1 VEKSK
6 ASIKQKLQYS
16 TESEITMTQ
25 IKPHGGKLINRVLSE
40 QKRKKLLEQASEYQ
54 SVLTSSDM
62 MKDVENIASGLFSP
76 LEGFHC
82 REDYESILY
91 NKRLSNGLPWTL
103 PIVLDTENNDI
114 KEGDDILL
122 KSNDY
127 LVALMQVEEKYS
139 YDKRTHAMQVFG
151 TNDAAHPGV
160 AKAYAMKD
168 KLLGGKIN
176 LIYESKTPYYKYALK
191 PIETRKL
198 FKEKGWEKIVGFQTR
213 NVAHLGHE
221 YIQKSALTMVDGLFI
236 NPVIGKKKKGDFR
249 DDVILESYEVLIDN
263 YYPRDRVVLGI
274 FQTEM
279 RYAGPREAIFHAIV
293 RKNYGCTHFI
303 IGRDHAGVGSFY
315 HPFAAQEI
323 FKEFPDIDIE
333 PMFFMSFFQCNKC
346 GGITNDKVC
355 PHNDRI
361 DFSGTKMRQ
370 MIESGKRPT
379 PDMMRPEVADVI
391 LKSGN
396 PFVD

>member
-1 VEKSK
+1 M
-6 ASIKQKLQYS
+6 INN
-16 TESEITMTQ
+16 
-25 IKPHGGKLINRVLSE
+25 KPHGGKLINRTLSE
-40 QKRKKLLEQASEYQ
+40 QKRKKIVEQSSEYQ
-54 SVLTSSDM
+54 SVSVSSDL

-76 LEGFHC
+76 LEGFNC

-103 PIVLDTENNDI
+103 PIVLDVENNMN
-114 KEGDDILL
+114 EGDEILL
-122 KSNDY
+122 KNSDHI
-127 LVALMQVEEKYS
+127 VALMQVEEKYS
-139 YDKRTHAMQVFG
+139 FDKRTHAEQVFG
-151 TNDAAHPGV
+151 TNDASHPGV
-160 AKAYAMKD
+160 AKTYAMKD
-168 KLLGGKIN
+168 KLLGGKIS
-176 LIYESKTPYYKYALK
+176 LINESKTPYYKYALK
-191 PIETRKL
+191 PAETRNL
-198 FKEKGWEKIVGFQTR
+198 FREKGWEKIVGFQTR

-221 YIQKSALTMVDGLFI
+221 YLQKSALTMVDGLFI
-236 NPVIGKKKKGDFR
+236 NPVIGKKKKGDFK

-263 YYPRDRVVLGI
+263 YYPKDRVVLGI

-315 HPFAAQEI
+315 HPYAAQEI
-323 FKEFPDIDIE
+323 FREFPDIGIE
-333 PMFFMSFFQCNKC
+333 PMFFMSFFYCNKC

-379 PDMMRPEVADVI
+379 SDLMRPEVADVI
-391 LKSGN
+391 LKSGS
-396 PFVD
+396 PFVE

>member
-1 VEKSK
+1 M
-6 ASIKQKLQYS
+6 IQN
-16 TESEITMTQ
+16 
-25 IKPHGGKLINRVLSE
+25 KPHGGKLVSRVMPD
-40 QKRKKLLEQASEYQ
+40 QKRKKIIEQAFEYQ
-54 SVLTSSDM
+54 NILISTDL

-76 LEGFHC
+76 LEGFNC
-82 REDYESILY
+82 REDYKSILY

-103 PIVLDTENNDI
+103 PIVLDVENTDI

-122 KSNDY
+122 KNDDHI
-127 LVALMQVEEKYS
+127 VALMQVEEKYGF
-139 YDKRTHAMQVFG
+139 DKRAHAEQVFG

-160 AKAYAMKD
+160 AKTYSMKD
-168 KLLGGKIN
+168 TLLGGKIN
-176 LIYESKTPYYKYALK
+176 LINESNTPYYKYALK
-191 PIETRKL
+191 PAETRSL

-221 YIQKSALTMVDGLFI
+221 YLQKSALTMVDGLFI

-263 YYPRDRVVLGI
+263 YYPKDRVVLGI

-315 HPFAAQEI
+315 HPYAAQEI
-323 FKEFPDIDIE
+323 FREFPDIGIE
-333 PMFFMSFFQCNKC
+333 PMFFMSCFYCNKC

-355 PHNDRI
+355 PHSDRI

-370 MIESGKRPT
+370 MIESGKRPSA
-379 PDMMRPEVADVI
+379 DSMRPEVADVI
-391 LKSGN
+391 LRSGN
-396 PFVD
+396 PFVE

>member
-1 VEKSK
+1 
-6 ASIKQKLQYS
+6 
-16 TESEITMTQ
+16 MTQ
-25 IKPHGGKLINRVLSE
+25 IKPHGGKLINRTLNE
-40 QKRKKLLEQASEYQ
+40 QKRKKIINESSEYQ
-54 SVLTSSDM
+54 SVPIKVDL

-76 LEGFHC
+76 LEGFIC

-103 PIVLDTENNDI
+103 PIILDTDNNMI

-122 KSNDY
+122 KNNGHA
-127 LVALMQVEEKYS
+127 VAVMRIDEIYS
-139 YDKRTHAMQVFG
+139 YDKRAYAEQVYG

-160 AKAYAMKD
+160 AKTYSMKD
-168 KLLGGKIN
+168 KLLAGKIS
-176 LIYESKTPYYKYALK
+176 LINESETPYFKYAMK
-191 PIETRKL
+191 PAETRNL
-198 FKEKGWEKIVGFQTR
+198 FKEKGWEKVVGFQTR

-221 YIQKSALTMVDGLFI
+221 YLQKSALTMVDGLFI
-236 NPVIGKKKKGDFR
+236 NPVIGKKKIGDFK
-249 DDVILESYEVLIDN
+249 DEVILESYEVLIDN
-263 YYPRDRVVLGI
+263 YFPKDRVVLGI

-323 FKEFPDIDIE
+323 FKEFPDIGIE
-333 PMFFMSFFQCNKC
+333 PMFFMSFFYCNKC
-346 GGITNDKVC
+346 GGISNDKVC
-355 PHNDRI
+355 PHTDRV

-370 MIESGKRPT
+370 MIEAGKRP
-379 PDMMRPEVADVI
+379 PSDSMRPEVADVI
-391 LKSGN
+391 LKSGK
-396 PFVD
+396 PFVE

>member
-1 VEKSK
+1 M
-6 ASIKQKLQYS
+6 INN
-16 TESEITMTQ
+16 
-25 IKPHGGKLINRVLSE
+25 KPHGGKLINRTLSE
-40 QKRKKLLEQASEYQ
+40 QKRKKIIEQSSEYQ
-54 SVLTSSDM
+54 SVSVSSDL

-76 LEGFHC
+76 LEGFNC

-103 PIVLDTENNDI
+103 PIVLDVENNMN
-114 KEGDDILL
+114 EGDEILL
-122 KSNDY
+122 KNSDHI
-127 LVALMQVEEKYS
+127 VALMQVEEKYS
-139 YDKRTHAMQVFG
+139 FDKRTHAEQVFG
-151 TNDAAHPGV
+151 TNDASHPGV
-160 AKAYAMKD
+160 AKTYAMKD
-168 KLLGGKIN
+168 KLLGGKIS
-176 LIYESKTPYYKYALK
+176 LINESKTPYYKYALK
-191 PIETRKL
+191 PAETRNL
-198 FKEKGWEKIVGFQTR
+198 FREKGWEKIVGFQTR

-221 YIQKSALTMVDGLFI
+221 YLQKSALTMVDGLFI
-236 NPVIGKKKKGDFR
+236 NPVIGKKKKGDFK

-263 YYPRDRVVLGI
+263 YYPKDRVVLGI

-315 HPFAAQEI
+315 HPYAAQEI
-323 FKEFPDIDIE
+323 FREFPDIGIE
-333 PMFFMSFFQCNKC
+333 PMFFMSFFYCNKC

-379 PDMMRPEVADVI
+379 SDLMRPEVADVI
-391 LKSGN
+391 LKSGS
-396 PFVD
+396 PFVE

>member
-1 VEKSK
+1 
-6 ASIKQKLQYS
+6 
-16 TESEITMTQ
+16 MTN
-25 IKPHGGKLINRVLSE
+25 IKPHGGKLINRMLSE
-40 QKRKKLLEQASEYQ
+40 QKRKKIIDNESDFQ
-54 SVLTSSDM
+54 SIPIGTDL

-76 LEGFHC
+76 LEGPNC

-91 NKRLSNGLPWTL
+91 NKRLSNDLPWTL
-103 PIVLDTENNDI
+103 PIVIDSEINEI
-114 KEGDDILL
+114 KEGDEILL
-122 KSNDY
+122 KNNGN
-127 LVALMQVEEKYS
+127 LVALMQVEEIFC
-139 YDKRTHAMQVFG
+139 YDRRAHAEQVFG

-160 AKAYAMKD
+160 AKTYSMKD
-168 KLLGGKIN
+168 TLLGGKIS
-176 LIYESKTPYYKYALK
+176 LINESKTPYFKYAMK
-191 PIETRKL
+191 PAETRNL
-198 FKEKGWEKIVGFQTR
+198 FKEKGWEKVVGFQTR

-221 YIQKSALTMVDGLFI
+221 YLQKSALTLADGLFI

-263 YYPRDRVVLGI
+263 YYPKDRVVLGI

-303 IGRDHAGVGSFY
+303 IGRDHAGVGSYY
-315 HPFAAQEI
+315 HPYAAQEI
-323 FKEFPDIDIE
+323 FKEFPDIGIE
-333 PMFFMSFFQCNKC
+333 PMFFMSFFYCNRC

-379 PDMMRPEVADVI
+379 ADLMRPEVADVI
-391 LKSGN
+391 LKSGK
-396 PFVD
+396 PFVE

>member
-1 VEKSK
+1 
-6 ASIKQKLQYS
+6 
-16 TESEITMTQ
+16 MTQ
-25 IKPHGGKLINRVLSE
+25 NKPHGGKLINRLLAE
-40 QKRKKLLEQASEYQ
+40 QKLKKFIEQASEYE
-54 SVLTSSDM
+54 SISISNDL
-62 MKDVENIASGLFSP
+62 MKDVENIATGLFSP
-76 LEGFHC
+76 LEGFNL

-114 KEGDDILL
+114 KEGDDIIL
-122 KSNDY
+122 KNNEHP
-127 LVALMQVEEKYS
+127 VAVMQVEEKYS
-139 YDKRTHAMQVFG
+139 YDKRAYAEQVFG
-151 TNDAAHPGV
+151 TNDASHPGV
-160 AKAYAMKD
+160 AKTYAMKD
-168 KLLGGKIN
+168 TLLGGKIS
-176 LIYESKTPYYKYALK
+176 LINESKTPYYKYALK
-191 PIETRKL
+191 PAETRNL
-198 FKEKGWEKIVGFQTR
+198 FKEKGWEKVVGFQTR

-221 YIQKSALTMVDGLFI
+221 YLQKSALTLVDGLFI

-249 DDVILESYEVLIDN
+249 DEVILESYEVLIDN
-263 YYPRDRVVLGI
+263 YYPKDRVVLGI

-315 HPFAAQEI
+315 HPYAAQEI
-323 FKEFPDIDIE
+323 FREFPDIGIE
-333 PMFFMSFFQCNKC
+333 PMFFMSFFYCNKC
-346 GGITNDKVC
+346 GGIANDKVC

-370 MIESGKRPT
+370 MIESGRRPT

-391 LKSGN
+391 LRSGK
-396 PFVD
+396 PFVE

>member
-1 VEKSK
+1 
-6 ASIKQKLQYS
+6 
-16 TESEITMTQ
+16 MTQ
-25 IKPHGGKLINRVLSE
+25 IKPHGGKLISRTLTD
-40 QKRKKLLEQASEYQ
+40 QKGKKIMEHASEYQ
-54 SVLTSSDM
+54 SVPISMDL

-76 LEGFHC
+76 LEGFNS

-103 PIVLDTENNDI
+103 PIVLDADNSDI

-122 KSNDY
+122 KSDGH
-127 LVALMQVEEKYS
+127 LVAVMQVEEIYS
-139 YDKRTHAMQVFG
+139 YDKRTFAEQVYG
-151 TNDAAHPGV
+151 TNDSAHPGV
-160 AKAYAMKD
+160 AKTYAMKE

-176 LIYESKTPYYKYALK
+176 LLKESETPYYKYALK
-191 PIETRKL
+191 PAETRNL
-198 FKEKGWEKIVGFQTR
+198 FKEKGWEKVVGFQTR

-221 YIQKSALTMVDGLFI
+221 YLQKSALTIVDGLFI

-249 DDVILESYEVLIDN
+249 DEVILESYEALIDN
-263 YYPRDRVVLGI
+263 YYPKDRVVLGI

-303 IGRDHAGVGSFY
+303 IGRDHAGVGSYY

-323 FKEFPDIDIE
+323 FKEFPDIGIE
-333 PMFFMSFFQCNKC
+333 PMFFMSFFHCNKC
-346 GGITNDKVC
+346 GGIANDKVC

-370 MIESGKRPT
+370 MIEAGKRP
-379 PDMMRPEVADVI
+379 PADSMRPEVADVI
-391 LKSGN
+391 LKSEN
-396 PFVD
+396 PFVE

>member
-1 VEKSK
+1 M
-6 ASIKQKLQYS
+6 INN
-16 TESEITMTQ
+16 
-25 IKPHGGKLINRVLSE
+25 KPHGGKLINRTLSE
-40 QKRKKLLEQASEYQ
+40 QKRKKIVEQSSEYQ
-54 SVLTSSDM
+54 SVSVSSDL

-76 LEGFHC
+76 LEGFNC

-103 PIVLDTENNDI
+103 PIVLDVENNMN
-114 KEGDDILL
+114 EGDEILL
-122 KSNDY
+122 KNSDHI
-127 LVALMQVEEKYS
+127 VALMQVEEKYS
-139 YDKRTHAMQVFG
+139 FDKRTHAEQVFG
-151 TNDAAHPGV
+151 TNDASHPGV
-160 AKAYAMKD
+160 AKTYAMKD
-168 KLLGGKIN
+168 KLLGGKIS
-176 LIYESKTPYYKYALK
+176 LINESKTSYYKYALK
-191 PIETRKL
+191 PAETRNL
-198 FKEKGWEKIVGFQTR
+198 FREKGWEKIVGFQTR

-221 YIQKSALTMVDGLFI
+221 YLQKSALTMVDGLFI
-236 NPVIGKKKKGDFR
+236 NPVIGKKKKGDFK

-263 YYPRDRVVLGI
+263 YYPKDRVVLGI

-315 HPFAAQEI
+315 HPYAAQEI
-323 FKEFPDIDIE
+323 FREFPDIGIE
-333 PMFFMSFFQCNKC
+333 PMFFMSFFYCNKC

-379 PDMMRPEVADVI
+379 SDLMRPEVADVI
-391 LKSGN
+391 LKSGS
-396 PFVD
+396 PFVE

>member
-1 VEKSK
+1 
-6 ASIKQKLQYS
+6 
-16 TESEITMTQ
+16 MTQ
-25 IKPHGGKLINRVLSE
+25 IKPHGGKLINRTLTE
-40 QKRKKLLEQASEYQ
+40 QKRKKIIDQASDFQ
-54 SVLTSSDM
+54 SINISVDL

-76 LEGFHC
+76 LEGFNS

-103 PIVLDTENNDI
+103 PIVLDTDNNDI
-114 KEGDDILL
+114 KEGDEILI
-122 KSNDY
+122 KSDEN
-127 LVALMQVEEKYS
+127 LVAVMQVEEQFS
-139 YDKRTHAMQVFG
+139 YDKRAFAEQVFG

-160 AKAYAMKD
+160 AKTYSMKD
-168 KLLGGKIN
+168 TLLGGKIS
-176 LIYESKTPYYKYALK
+176 LINESKTPYYKYAMK
-191 PIETRKL
+191 PTETRSL
-198 FKEKGWEKIVGFQTR
+198 FKEKGWERIVGFQTR

-221 YIQKSALTMVDGLFI
+221 YLQKSALTMVDGLFI
-236 NPVIGKKKKGDFR
+236 NPVIGKKKKGDFK
-249 DDVILESYEVLIDN
+249 DDVILDSYEVLIDN
-263 YYPRDRVVLGI
+263 YYPKDRVVLGI

-303 IGRDHAGVGSFY
+303 IGRDHAGVGSYY

-323 FKEFPDIDIE
+323 FKEFPDIGIE
-333 PMFFMSFFQCNKC
+333 PMFFMSFFYCNKC

-361 DFSGTKMRQ
+361 DFSGTKMRN

-379 PDMMRPEVADVI
+379 ADLMRPEVADVI
-391 LKSGN
+391 LKSGK
-396 PFVD
+396 PFVE

>member
-1 VEKSK
+1 M
-6 ASIKQKLQYS
+6 INN
-16 TESEITMTQ
+16 
-25 IKPHGGKLINRVLSE
+25 KPHGGKLINRTLSE
-40 QKRKKLLEQASEYQ
+40 QKRKKIVEQSSEYQ
-54 SVLTSSDM
+54 SVSVSSDL

-76 LEGFHC
+76 LEGFNC

-103 PIVLDTENNDI
+103 PIVLDVENNMN
-114 KEGDDILL
+114 EGDEILL
-122 KSNDY
+122 KNSDHI
-127 LVALMQVEEKYS
+127 VALMQVEEKYS
-139 YDKRTHAMQVFG
+139 FDKRTHAEQVFG
-151 TNDAAHPGV
+151 TNDASHPGV
-160 AKAYAMKD
+160 AKTYAMKD
-168 KLLGGKIN
+168 KLLGGKIS
-176 LIYESKTPYYKYALK
+176 LINESKTPYYKYALK
-191 PIETRKL
+191 PAETRNL
-198 FKEKGWEKIVGFQTR
+198 FREKGWEKIVGFQTR

-221 YIQKSALTMVDGLFI
+221 YLQKSALTMVDGLFI
-236 NPVIGKKKKGDFR
+236 NPVIGKKKKGDFK

-263 YYPRDRVVLGI
+263 YYPKDRVVLGI

-315 HPFAAQEI
+315 HPYAAQEI
-323 FKEFPDIDIE
+323 FREFPDIGIE
-333 PMFFMSFFQCNKC
+333 PMFFMSFFYCNKC

-379 PDMMRPEVADVI
+379 PDLMRPEVADVI
-391 LKSGN
+391 LKSGS

>member
-1 VEKSK
+1 
-6 ASIKQKLQYS
+6 
-16 TESEITMTQ
+16 MTQ
-25 IKPHGGKLINRVLSE
+25 IKPHGGKLINRTLNE
-40 QKRKKLLEQASEYQ
+40 QKRKKIINESSEYQ
-54 SVLTSSDM
+54 SVPIKVDL

-76 LEGFHC
+76 LEGFIC

-103 PIVLDTENNDI
+103 PIILDTDNNMI

-122 KSNDY
+122 KNNGHA
-127 LVALMQVEEKYS
+127 VAVMRVDEIYS
-139 YDKRTHAMQVFG
+139 YDKRAYAEQVYG

-160 AKAYAMKD
+160 AKTYSMKD
-168 KLLGGKIN
+168 KLLAGKIS
-176 LIYESKTPYYKYALK
+176 LINESETPYFKYAMK
-191 PIETRKL
+191 PAETRNL
-198 FKEKGWEKIVGFQTR
+198 FKEKGWEKVVGFQTR

-221 YIQKSALTMVDGLFI
+221 YLQKSALTMVDGLFI
-236 NPVIGKKKKGDFR
+236 NPVIGKKKIGDFK
-249 DDVILESYEVLIDN
+249 DEVILESYEVLIDN
-263 YYPRDRVVLGI
+263 YFPKDRVVLGI

-323 FKEFPDIDIE
+323 FKEFPDIGIE
-333 PMFFMSFFQCNKC
+333 PMFFMSFFYCNKC
-346 GGITNDKVC
+346 GGISNDKVC
-355 PHNDRI
+355 PHTDRV

-370 MIESGKRPT
+370 MIEAGKRP
-379 PDMMRPEVADVI
+379 PSDSMRPEVADVI
-391 LKSGN
+391 LKSGK
-396 PFVD
+396 PFVE

>member
-1 VEKSK
+1 M
-6 ASIKQKLQYS
+6 INN
-16 TESEITMTQ
+16 
-25 IKPHGGKLINRVLSE
+25 KPHGGKLINRTLSE
-40 QKRKKLLEQASEYQ
+40 QKRKKIIEQSSEYQ
-54 SVLTSSDM
+54 SVSVSSDL

-76 LEGFHC
+76 LEGFNC

-103 PIVLDTENNDI
+103 PIVLDVENNMN
-114 KEGDDILL
+114 EGDEILL
-122 KSNDY
+122 KNSDHI
-127 LVALMQVEEKYS
+127 VALMQVEEKYS
-139 YDKRTHAMQVFG
+139 FDKRTHAEQVFG
-151 TNDAAHPGV
+151 TNDASHPGV
-160 AKAYAMKD
+160 AKTYAMKD
-168 KLLGGKIN
+168 KLLGGKIS
-176 LIYESKTPYYKYALK
+176 LINESKTPYYKYALK
-191 PIETRKL
+191 PAETRNL
-198 FKEKGWEKIVGFQTR
+198 FREKGWEKIVGFQTR

-221 YIQKSALTMVDGLFI
+221 YLQKSALTMVDGLFI
-236 NPVIGKKKKGDFR
+236 NPVIGKKKKGDFK

-263 YYPRDRVVLGI
+263 YYPKDRVVLGI

-315 HPFAAQEI
+315 HPYAAQEI
-323 FKEFPDIDIE
+323 FREFPDIGIE
-333 PMFFMSFFQCNKC
+333 PMFFMSFFYCNKC

-379 PDMMRPEVADVI
+379 PDLMRPEVADVI
-391 LKSGN
+391 LKSGS